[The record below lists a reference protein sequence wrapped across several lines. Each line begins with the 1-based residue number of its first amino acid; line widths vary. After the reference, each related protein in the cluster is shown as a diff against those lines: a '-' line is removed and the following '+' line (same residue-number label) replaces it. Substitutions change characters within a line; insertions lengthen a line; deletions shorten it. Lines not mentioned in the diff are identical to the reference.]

1 MASASLYCGLKSDSP
16 KFWKGLDFGV
26 GGYTT
31 SPKYDVQYS
40 SALAVF
46 LVGVI
51 ILEPY
56 PDFQIIVQYL
66 MWTRRLD
73 DQSYVAYIKMTIP
86 KTFDCTLY
94 EILRNAYLSSR
105 TEALKGASQ
114 APVVAIAIATFH
126 GGGFRPQVQALTS
139 HGDSWLH
146 QG

>member
-1 MASASLYCGLKSDSP
+1 MASASLYCELKSGSP

-31 SPKYDVQYS
+31 SPKYDAQYS
-40 SALAVF
+40 SALAIF

-66 MWTRRLD
+66 MWTGRLD

-94 EILRNAYLSSR
+94 EILRNVYLSSR
-105 TEALKGASQ
+105 TEALKGAS
-114 APVVAIAIATFH
+114 PSPCGCYRYCNLSRWGV
-126 GGGFRPQVQALTS
+126 
-139 HGDSWLH
+139 
-146 QG
+146 